1 MVLLQRHRHILRVGM
16 NRKSFNLVGN
26 NNRLAMTCQR
36 HTSNTTTTYPHTA
49 SIGIALQQQHRR
61 VCGWS
66 AIAGVSL
73 DEQVNFEWH
82 IRNFISIIHA
92 PPPIINCDRNPL
104 SLYWA
109 NTRCTGQDESED
121 LPWEIELI
129 WPFNCHSHHHP
140 PPTTTGW
147 NDIWLSFR
155 CSINWVLF
163 ALPRL
168 N

>member
-36 HTSNTTTTYPHTA
+36 HTSNTTTYPHTA

-61 VCGWS
+61 GCGWS

-109 NTRCTGQDESED
+109 ARVRTSQRTCPGKSS
-121 LPWEIELI
+121 LFGHLI
-129 WPFNCHSHHHP
+129 AIHITIHHHHH
-140 PPTTTGW
+140 
-147 NDIWLSFR
+147 
-155 CSINWVLF
+155 
-163 ALPRL
+163 RL
-168 N
+168 ERHLTLVQVFD